1 MDPAMAYKWA
11 TTFAFA
17 GFACAAS
24 DGTSPTVHGSPDAAA
39 MRADAA
45 GSFVDARVDPP
56 GPDGGSA
63 RDAASGPAADPAQP
77 GPFAA
82 GVRTV
87 MMTDPSRNR
96 TFAVDIWYPVDPA
109 TGGGRANEYQLQA
122 LGLTLASL
130 STPAR
135 RDGTPAAGGPWPL
148 VIFSHGYGGVRFQS
162 FFLTEQLATH
172 GFVVAAPDHPG
183 NTMAD
188 LILGGGNATQ
198 SSIDRPL
205 DVLFVLEQMLAGT
218 SGVAVTIDG
227 SRVGV
232 TGHSFG
238 GWTALE
244 VARRDPRFRVVFPMA
259 PGFRNGS
266 TPDFVADLAR
276 PIALFGGSL
285 DHTCEF
291 EANQHAP
298 YNLAAPPKY
307 LVEIMGAGHLDFS
320 DLCEVPLAVSF
331 ANDGCNAQN
340 VDPAIVRARASTLAT
355 AFAKRWLLADTRYDA
370 YLDTSYVM
378 GLGNLEYWRAP

>member
-11 TTFAFA
+11 TTFALAF
-17 GFACAAS
+17 FACAAS
-24 DGTSPTVHGSPDAAA
+24 DNSPPAAGNPDAAA
-39 MRADAA
+39 MRLDAA
-45 GSFVDARVDPP
+45 GPLVDAHIDPP
-56 GPDGGSA
+56 APDGAPAS
-63 RDAASGPAADPAQP
+63 DAALGPAADPAQP

-109 TGGGRANEYQLQA
+109 TGGGRANQYQLQA

-188 LILGGGNATQ
+188 LILGGGDATQ

-205 DVLFVLEQMLAGT
+205 DVLFVLEKMLAGT
-218 SGVAVTIDG
+218 SGVAVTVDG
-227 SRVGV
+227 SRVG
-232 TGHSFG
+232 
-238 GWTALE
+238 
-244 VARRDPRFRVVFPMA
+244 
-259 PGFRNGS
+259 
-266 TPDFVADLAR
+266 
-276 PIALFGGSL
+276 
-285 DHTCEF
+285 
-291 EANQHAP
+291 
-298 YNLAAPPKY
+298 
-307 LVEIMGAGHLDFS
+307 
-320 DLCEVPLAVSF
+320 
-331 ANDGCNAQN
+331 
-340 VDPAIVRARASTLAT
+340 
-355 AFAKRWLLADTRYDA
+355 
-370 YLDTSYVM
+370 
-378 GLGNLEYWRAP
+378 